1 MAASHKDAYNL
12 RLGYWVSTSVYAYGT
27 NQSDALSMS
36 DSIAYRVLVKLS
48 DAIGLKDTNPARA
61 SIADVIVFFEELSAR
76 VKGKIQTL
84 FISDDRYFRK
94 RG

>member
-1 MAASHKDAYNL
+1 MAIINTTRNL
-12 RLGYWVSTSVYAYGT
+12 RIGFWGKLSITT
-27 NQSDALSMS
+27 PQSAGDTLAIS
-36 DSIAYRVLVKLS
+36 DSIAYKILVKLS
-48 DAIGLKDTNPARA
+48 DSIGLRDTNPARQFLT
-61 SIADVIVFFEELSAR
+61 DVIVFFEELSAR

>member
-1 MAASHKDAYNL
+1 MAIKTLNSRHL
-12 RLGYWVSTSVYAYGT
+12 RFGFWGKINVTQP
-27 NQSDALSMS
+27 QSAGDFITIS
-36 DSIAYRVLVKLS
+36 DSIAYRILVKIS
-48 DAIGLKDTNPARA
+48 DSIGLRDTNPARQYLTE
-61 SIADVIVFFEELSAR
+61 VIVFFEELSAR

>member
-1 MAASHKDAYNL
+1 MATVTLNSKRL
-12 RLGYWVSTSVYAYGT
+12 RIGFWGKLNVEQP
-27 NQSDALSMS
+27 QSAGDTIGIS
-36 DSIAYRVLVKLS
+36 DSILVRIVVKLS
-48 DAIGLKDTNPARA
+48 DSVGIRDASPARQTL
-61 SIADVIVFFEELSAR
+61 IDIIVFFEELSAR